1 MARFLLDTNVISEA
15 IRNPDGRVATR
26 VIRMGDEAICTS
38 IIVAAE
44 LRYGAVRKAA
54 PRLAEKIEKAL
65 KKIQVLPLQP
75 PVDLVYAEIRAELE
89 RAGMMIGA
97 NDLLIASHARMLGH
111 VLVTD
116 NEREFSRVPDLRI
129 ENWLR

>member
-1 MARFLLDTNVISEA
+1 
-15 IRNPDGRVATR
+15 
-26 VIRMGDEAICTS
+26 IRMGDEAICTS

-65 KKIQVLPLQP
+65 RKIQVLPLQP

-97 NDLLIASHARMLGH
+97 NDLFIASHARMLGH